1 MLKEFNE
8 IKTMKIDEPKNK
20 AAYEDIATKLY
31 VMSHMIEQYD
41 VEVDI
46 NVQIRWMCMLEG
58 YKQDEMIVIGAVLR
72 RAVAQETSIKPDQVW
87 SLLKQ
92 ELLGS
97 GNIGLLIAQLKST
110 TSMVRTFAY

>member
-1 MLKEFNE
+1 M
-8 IKTMKIDEPKNK
+8 
-20 AAYEDIATKLY
+20 
-31 VMSHMIEQYD
+31 V
-41 VEVDI
+41 
-46 NVQIRWMCMLEG
+46 
-58 YKQDEMIVIGAVLR
+58 VIGAVLR

-110 TSMVRTFAY
+110 TPMVRIFAY